1 MTQVA
6 SIQNLLIDDDNSTLR
21 QQQGLGIAKKIKK
34 KEKRCFCRQQKQ
46 KKIYKFISP
55 EESSYECDG
64 WEEEDYFNRQSEN
77 RRQNKEITDL
87 KCVAWNLELFIKN
100 AKEQLAYLEGTM
112 QSNLATN

>member
-6 SIQNLLIDDDNSTLR
+6 SIQNLLINDDNSTQK
-21 QQQGLGIAKKIKK
+21 QQQGLGVAKKIKK
-34 KEKRCFCRQQKQ
+34 KEKGCHCRQQKQ
-46 KKIYKFISP
+46 RKIYKFISP

-64 WEEEDYFNRQSEN
+64 WEEEDLFNRQSEN

-100 AKEQLAYLEGTM
+100 AKEKLAYLEGTM
-112 QSNLATN
+112 QLNLARN